1 MARIMTARFDRDAQ
15 RLDALQ
21 MRLGRPSLYM
31 SKERSKLELLE
42 QKLTPSLR
50 RVTDRAQAQLSM
62 LTQRLVPSLK
72 LAQERAQVTL
82 GQLELRHCGAKD
94 AQLKS
99 QDDVLQRAQLRLQLL
114 DPSLVLQRGFAW
126 LSDEAGVPVTSR
138 AAVSL
143 GQELSAQLSDGA
155 LQVKVLAK

>member
-1 MARIMTARFDRDAQ
+1 
-15 RLDALQ
+15 
-21 MRLGRPSLYM
+21 
-31 SKERSKLELLE
+31 
-42 QKLTPSLR
+42 
-50 RVTDRAQAQLSM
+50 M

-82 GQLELRHCGAKD
+82 AQLELRHRGAKD

>member
-1 MARIMTARFDRDAQ
+1 
-15 RLDALQ
+15 
-21 MRLGRPSLYM
+21 
-31 SKERSKLELLE
+31 
-42 QKLTPSLR
+42 
-50 RVTDRAQAQLSM
+50 M

-82 GQLELRHCGAKD
+82 GQLELRHRGAKD
-94 AQLKS
+94 AQLKR
-99 QDDVLQRAQLRLQLL
+99 QDDALDRAQLRLQLL

-126 LSDEAGVPVTSR
+126 LSDEAGVPVTNRSS
-138 AAVSL
+138 VSL